1 MLPPRPLY
9 AVIMPDGYRWSVHHE
24 RELAEKAA
32 DAADMNITLRV
43 VKYLPVKSRRQSPEC
58 PSPRRKP

>member
-9 AVIMPDGYRWSVHHE
+9 VVVFPDGYRFSAHHE
-24 RELAEKAA
+24 LHLAECAKRSA
-32 DAADMNITLRV
+32 DTKDLRV